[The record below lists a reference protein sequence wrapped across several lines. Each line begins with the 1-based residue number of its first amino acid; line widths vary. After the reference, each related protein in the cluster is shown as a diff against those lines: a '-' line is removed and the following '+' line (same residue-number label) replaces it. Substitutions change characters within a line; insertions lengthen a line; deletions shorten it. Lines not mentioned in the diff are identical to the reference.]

1 MSSSAPVKGT
11 KAVPRSSAGV
21 AKRAVVLWQEDL
33 LEEAVG
39 LDHVGDAGEPEFLGQ
54 ALLQGAEHALRA
66 PPCLGR
72 VGRDQLDAELRQGAA
87 DPGSGCPCPP
97 LPPASGRVP
106 VVAGAVGV
114 ERAEQ
119 ALGPDRL
126 GHPLEARHGALFGDE
141 EGRVDIAGRIVH
153 GDDQVPPSTG
163 DPLVARAV
171 LVQHHAGQG
180 TARPL
185 APVRPTP
192 GRRAPAPMGLQA
204 QPQPAVA
211 ALEAVIGHQLLVEV
225 LGREV
230 PVAGVEQLQHPRHL
244 VHRRAPR
251 REAAQAAVVE
261 TVGSLRLV
269 AVAPAPEGAL
279 RRHPEPPPPPPGS
292 SHPDGCARK
301 PPRTSSISVPVPAPS
316 DASPPSMA
324 WRRSKTGQII
334 WYINRTYRVLPTRV
348 RLYSCLVVDGAL

>member
-1 MSSSAPVKGT
+1 MDAQDVVERAGEGDEGGAPVLG
-11 KAVPRSSAGV
+11 RGREAG
-21 AKRAVVLWQEDL
+21 VVLWQEDL

-87 DPGSGCPCPP
+87 DLGRGV
-97 LPPASGRVP
+97 LVHLAAGLGRVP

-192 GRRAPAPMGLQA
+192 GCRAPAPMGLQA
-204 QPQPAVA
+204 QPQPVVA

-279 RRHPEPPPPPPGS
+279 RDTQNLRRLRLAQATPMGAPVNLPPVSGKLS
-292 SHPDGCARK
+292 AALLF
-301 PPRTSSISVPVPAPS
+301 SIFQV
-316 DASPPSMA
+316 
-324 WRRSKTGQII
+324 GGI
-334 WYINRTYRVLPTRV
+334 
-348 RLYSCLVVDGAL
+348 GH

>member
-1 MSSSAPVKGT
+1 MPWRESVFGRRPLCCRGIRGRGPAGLQVRRGWLGAPRAARISS
-11 KAVPRSSAGV
+11 
-21 AKRAVVLWQEDL
+21 
-33 LEEAVG
+33 
-39 LDHVGDAGEPEFLGQ
+39 EFMTTQ
-54 ALLQGAEHALRA
+54 QGA

-87 DPGSGCPCPP
+87 DLGRGV
-97 LPPASGRVP
+97 LVHLAAGLGRVP

-153 GDDQVPPSTG
+153 GDDQIPPSTG

-171 LVQHHAGQG
+171 LMQHHAGQG

-185 APVRPTP
+185 APVRPSLGAARLRP
-192 GRRAPAPMGLQA
+192 WARSGDAQGGQGCLPRPPARAAPRPGPGGGRRDRRLPPPRSGRASAGRCAP
-204 QPQPAVA
+204 
-211 ALEAVIGHQLLVEV
+211 
-225 LGREV
+225 
-230 PVAGVEQLQHPRHL
+230 
-244 VHRRAPR
+244 
-251 REAAQAAVVE
+251 
-261 TVGSLRLV
+261 
-269 AVAPAPEGAL
+269 
-279 RRHPEPPPPPPGS
+279 RHPEPPPPPPGS
-292 SHPDGCARK
+292 SHPDGSARK
-301 PPRTSSISVPVPAPS
+301 PPRTSSISVPVPAPF

-334 WYINRTYRVLPTRV
+334 WYINRTYRVLPTTGWSMPWRESV
-348 RLYSCLVVDGAL
+348 FPLHSRCEGDGWGRRARRGSPVSS

>member
-1 MSSSAPVKGT
+1 MPSCA
-11 KAVPRSSAGV
+11 R
-21 AKRAVVLWQEDL
+21 
-33 LEEAVG
+33 
-39 LDHVGDAGEPEFLGQ
+39 
-54 ALLQGAEHALRA
+54 
-66 PPCLGR
+66 
-72 VGRDQLDAELRQGAA
+72 GAA
-87 DPGSGCPCPP
+87 DLGRGV
-97 LPPASGRVP
+97 LVHLAAGLGRVP

-180 TARPL
+180 TARPACAGA
-185 APVRPTP
+185 APRLGAARLRPW
-192 GRRAPAPMGLQA
+192 ACKLS
-204 QPQPAVA
+204 PQPVVA

-279 RRHPEPPPPPPGS
+279 RDTQNLRRLRLAQATPMGAP
-292 SHPDGCARK
+292 RK

-334 WYINRTYRVLPTRV
+334 WYINRTYRVLPTLRDYHLDIRYGPCTV
-348 RLYSCLVVDGAL
+348 AVAPATGCVLNAQENQELAWQIFGRADNCSARFCSSRRLFDWFDGRSLAGSQDHV

>member
-1 MSSSAPVKGT
+1 MCGARPMV
-11 KAVPRSSAGV
+11 GV
-21 AKRAVVLWQEDL
+21 
-33 LEEAVG
+33 
-39 LDHVGDAGEPEFLGQ
+39 
-54 ALLQGAEHALRA
+54 
-66 PPCLGR
+66 
-72 VGRDQLDAELRQGAA
+72 
-87 DPGSGCPCPP
+87 PCPP
-97 LPPASGRVP
+97 CRRPRACSSSGWRGRRRASRT
-106 VVAGAVGV
+106 
-114 ERAEQ
+114 
-119 ALGPDRL
+119 GPWPGF

-204 QPQPAVA
+204 QPQPVVA

-279 RRHPEPPPPPPGS
+279 RDTQNLRRLRLAQATPMGAPVNLLELHQSQSLYLVRRIGLGGVLKPDRS
-292 SHPDGCARK
+292 SG
-301 PPRTSSISVPVPAPS
+301 T
-316 DASPPSMA
+316 
-324 WRRSKTGQII
+324 
-334 WYINRTYRVLPTRV
+334 
-348 RLYSCLVVDGAL
+348 